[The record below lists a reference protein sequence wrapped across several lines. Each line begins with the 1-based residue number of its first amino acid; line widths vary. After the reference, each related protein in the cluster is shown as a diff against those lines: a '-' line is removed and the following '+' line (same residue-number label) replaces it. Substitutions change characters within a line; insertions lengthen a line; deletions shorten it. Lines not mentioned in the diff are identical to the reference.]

1 VPDAICA
8 LTPEEWQVANDRYDG
23 CALMCL
29 ENYQGRLIGNT
40 NSECDRYG
48 IALSAARLPGG
59 FETAQHDA
67 VVDVIAS
74 ILTEAG
80 PQPATVHPQGLFSQQ
95 VDPVRYPQLY
105 DPERDQV
112 SLRDIVPDIAFRT
125 TTSNPIKYAEVKTIH
140 FVRSRYATL
149 ANPRAQSR
157 TQSNS
162 TAVERRA
169 RRIESDYLRH
179 ARQIDAVLLSTERPP
194 QGGPVER
201 RLAQLGPLRC
211 YAVGVYGEQSTHLRQ
226 DIEAAAGR
234 AAAREFRRMGTSSPD
249 IAKQLLLNRM
259 RRRIAVVAIKYA
271 ANTILNSIHRIDGV
285 PRAARQQ
292 RRMEVRLFGG
302 AGDPMD
308 MSRHARATRV
318 VGTGSH
324 SWGMGD

>member
-8 LTPEEWQVANDRYDG
+8 LTSEEWQVANDRYDG

-125 TTSNPIKYAEVKTIH
+125 TTSTPIKYAEVKTNHLTRTRIPPPPPH
-140 FVRSRYATL
+140 LPPKS
-149 ANPRAQSR
+149 PHCAQCLLSR
-157 TQSNS
+157 TRRSHRPASQAS
-162 TAVERRA
+162 TCGV
-169 RRIESDYLRH
+169 
-179 ARQIDAVLLSTERPP
+179 RPLI
-194 QGGPVER
+194 G
-201 RLAQLGPLRC
+201 L
-211 YAVGVYGEQSTHLRQ
+211 
-226 DIEAAAGR
+226 
-234 AAAREFRRMGTSSPD
+234 
-249 IAKQLLLNRM
+249 
-259 RRRIAVVAIKYA
+259 
-271 ANTILNSIHRIDGV
+271 
-285 PRAARQQ
+285 
-292 RRMEVRLFGG
+292 
-302 AGDPMD
+302 
-308 MSRHARATRV
+308 
-318 VGTGSH
+318 
-324 SWGMGD
+324 